1 MFRASSASRR
11 LLRVDGAALVRSRR
25 ELSLL
30 ARAVHPVAARS
41 RGSGAL
47 SSRSGLSSTSV
58 DTSATT
64 SAKSAGERAGERV
77 AETNSDAV
85 SASLRDSEL
94 TLALSSVSSLEAAV
108 ADAKAH
114 LLIDFDRMLVGKT
127 ESRTFSAFATS
138 PSSHLSSQSETSSLH
153 ASAILVLRPALFSQ
167 YMKPLAHRGSSGQ
180 RTSVPLKA
188 RLLEG
193 EVPSP
198 GTAE

>member
-94 TLALSSVSSLEAAV
+94 TLALSSVSSLDE
-108 ADAKAH
+108 
-114 LLIDFDRMLVGKT
+114 LIGNPTLPHPT
-127 ESRTFSAFATS
+127 APYRTLPHPTPPYPTLPQPTPAY
-138 PSSHLSSQSETSSLH
+138 PSLPHPTPFYPTPPYPTPPH
-153 ASAILVLRPALFSQ
+153 PTV
-167 YMKPLAHRGSSGQ
+167 AHR
-180 RTSVPLKA
+180 
-188 RLLEG
+188 
-193 EVPSP
+193 SP
-198 GTAE
+198 PNPPNPPHCTPADPTLRSQAAP

>member
-47 SSRSGLSSTSV
+47 SSRSGLSSTSA

-64 SAKSAGERAGERV
+64 SAQSAGERAGESA

-94 TLALSSVSSLEAAV
+94 TLALSSVSSLDELIGNPTLPHPTAPYRTLPHPPPPYPPLPHPTAPYPTLPHPTP
-108 ADAKAH
+108 AYPSLPQPTPAYPSLPH
-114 LLIDFDRMLVGKT
+114 LTPDKHFRLDPD
-127 ESRTFSAFATS
+127 
-138 PSSHLSSQSETSSLH
+138 
-153 ASAILVLRPALFSQ
+153 
-167 YMKPLAHRGSSGQ
+167 
-180 RTSVPLKA
+180 SV
-188 RLLEG
+188 
-193 EVPSP
+193 
-198 GTAE
+198 